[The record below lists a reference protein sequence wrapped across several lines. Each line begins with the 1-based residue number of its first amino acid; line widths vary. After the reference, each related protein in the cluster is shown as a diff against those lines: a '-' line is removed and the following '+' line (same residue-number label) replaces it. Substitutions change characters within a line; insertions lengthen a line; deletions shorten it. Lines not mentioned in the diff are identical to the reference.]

1 MSFCI
6 FVNKLESRK
15 HCPGFRLGDFVLFE
29 GINSGFE
36 GGARGK
42 IFLNVY

>member
-6 FVNKLESRK
+6 FVNELEKRK
-15 HCPGFRLGDFVLFE
+15 HCQGVRLRDFVLFE

-36 GGARGK
+36 GGAGGK
-42 IFLNVY
+42 IF